1 MQALNSKRGNTNIS
15 AAQHSILSDVLS
27 EAPPPPLCFTK
38 KRHNSQTLSHFKS
51 LSFLHRK
58 FASSLWRRIR
68 QIRRFFFCNGQG
80 FFFCCK
86 SRYVA
91 DPASHHSQPTVGGGG
106 GDLSW
111 EIWAREPLPSGN
123 HAVGTGRKHVN
134 NWCAF
139 FTVILFYVYYA
150 LSSTLIFLLP

>member
-1 MQALNSKRGNTNIS
+1 MHALNSKRGNTNIS

-68 QIRRFFFCNGQG
+68 QISCGFGRFFFCNGQG

-106 GDLSW
+106 GVISAGKSGPWNLSPPG
-111 EIWAREPLPSGN
+111 ITP
-123 HAVGTGRKHVN
+123 
-134 NWCAF
+134 
-139 FTVILFYVYYA
+139 
-150 LSSTLIFLLP
+150 